1 MRAAVIASRF
11 ESLLPHFDLL
21 SAGGP
26 NEIKQKPDN
35 PQLQL
40 RPLAAGCWRVAR
52 LYLYLYADW
61 RRVLAGPRY
70 PDATR
75 LGIRTERPARTRRGT
90 SLAPRSKEYDMCS
103 AYLPTVFC
111 FEIRQ

>member
-40 RPLAAGCWRVAR
+40 RPLAAGCWRGCT
-52 LYLYLYADW
+52 LTGDG
-61 RRVLAGPRY
+61 RRVLAGPRC
-70 PDATR
+70 PEATR
-75 LGIRTERPARTRRGT
+75 LGSHTERPARTRRGT
-90 SLAPRSKEYDMCS
+90 SLAPRSKEPDMCS
-103 AYLPTVFC
+103 VQFLSSRFFV
-111 FEIRQ
+111 Q